1 MREVV
6 LRGETDWDG
15 WRAAARALV
24 LDGVPPEAIAWRVGA
39 EDAALPPPRPGGFA
53 LPRALVALAAQA
65 IQARDP
71 DRFALLYRL
80 VWRVHA
86 GEPVLEDRG
95 DPDLPRARR
104 LAFAVRAAAHRM
116 RAELRFAPVPTGE
129 AGAGGTRWLGWYAPA
144 QFVLE
149 ANALLLARGF
159 PAISVSILTPEASAH
174 WDAGSG
180 GVPRFGPGVDP
191 AAIADDAA
199 LAAFWALY
207 GAELIAAA
215 GRTSALPEAEA
226 LDEPLRPPDRPLPG
240 PVVLPRRAGD
250 APGALDPGLPV
261 AGRDQAPAAAL
272 AQAAA
277 EAAACRRCALWEAAT
292 QTVFGEGPA
301 AVRMMLVGEQPGD
314 REDIVGRP
322 FVGPAG
328 LLLDRALAA
337 AGIDRRTVWIS
348 NAVKHFKFVP
358 RGRRRLHQ
366 SPDAAEAAACRFWL
380 DVELVRLAPSVLVLL
395 GATAARTVLGRP
407 VTIGRER
414 GRPIRLSESCTAVV
428 TVHPSFLL
436 RLPEEAQQ
444 AREYA
449 AFVADLRLAAAL
461 GPGLGG

>member
-15 WRAAARALV
+15 WRTAARALV
-24 LDGVPPEAIAWRVGA
+24 LDGVPPEALRWRVG
-39 EDAALPPPRPGGFA
+39 EGPAALPEARPGGFA

-71 DRFALLYRL
+71 ERFALLYRL

-116 RAELRFAPVPTGE
+116 RAELRFAPVADGVAE
-129 AGAGGTRWLGWYAPA
+129 AGGTRFLGWYAPA

-149 ANALLLARGF
+149 ANALLLARCF
-159 PAISVSILTPEASAH
+159 PALSVSILTPEASAH
-174 WDAGSG
+174 WDGGTG

-207 GAELIAAA
+207 GAELIGAA

-226 LDEPLRPPDRPLPG
+226 LDEPLRPPDRPLPF
-240 PVVLPRRAGD
+240 PVVLPRRTGSAQAG
-250 APGALDPGLPV
+250 
-261 AGRDQAPAAAL
+261 PAAAL
-272 AQAAA
+272 EQAAV
-277 EAAACRRCALWEAAT
+277 EAAACRRCALWEAAS

-328 LLLDRALAA
+328 LLLDRALAE
-337 AGIDRRTVWIS
+337 AGIDRRTVWVS

-380 DVELVRLAPSVLVLL
+380 DVELVRLAPPVLVLL
-395 GATAARTVLGRP
+395 GATAARSVLGRP

-414 GRPIRLSESCTAVV
+414 GRPIRLSETRTALV

-436 RLPEEAQQ
+436 RLPEEAAQ

-449 AFVADLRLAAAL
+449 AFVADLRLAAAVAA
-461 GPGLGG
+461 GLAG

>member
-24 LDGVPPEAIAWRVGA
+24 LDGVPPEAIAWRVG
-39 EDAALPPPRPGGFA
+39 EGPAAPPEGRAGGFA

-86 GEPVLEDRG
+86 GEPVMEDRG

-116 RAELRFAPVPTGE
+116 RAELRFAPVADGVPDGE
-129 AGAGGTRWLGWYAPA
+129 AEAGGTRFLGWYAPA

-149 ANALLLARGF
+149 ANALLLARCF
-159 PAISVSILTPEASAH
+159 PALSVSILTPEASAH
-174 WDAGSG
+174 WDGGTG

-191 AAIADDAA
+191 AAITDDAA
-199 LAAFWALY
+199 LGAFWSLY
-207 GAELIAAA
+207 GAELVTAA

-226 LDEPLRPPDRPLPG
+226 LDEPLRPPDRPLPF
-240 PVVLPRRAGD
+240 PVVLPRRAGV
-250 APGALDPGLPV
+250 APMAL
-261 AGRDQAPAAAL
+261 DQAPAAAL

-277 EAAACRRCALWEAAT
+277 EAAACRRCDLWEAAS

-301 AVRMMLVGEQPGD
+301 AARMMLVGEQPGD

-328 LLLDRALAA
+328 LLLDRALTE
-337 AGIDRRTVWIS
+337 AGIDRRTVWVS

-414 GRPIRLSESCTAVV
+414 GRPVRLSDSCTAVV

-436 RLPEEAQQ
+436 RLPEEAAQ

-449 AFVADLRLAAAL
+449 AFVADLRLAATL
-461 GPGLGG
+461 GPTPGG

>member
-15 WRAAARALV
+15 FRAAARALV
-24 LDGVPPEAIAWRVGA
+24 LDGVPPEAIAWRAGA
-39 EDAALPPPRPGGFA
+39 AEAALPPPGPGGFA

-71 DRFALLYRL
+71 GRFALLYRL
-80 VWRVHA
+80 IWRAHA

-95 DPDLPRARR
+95 DPDLPQARR
-104 LAFAVRAAAHRM
+104 LAFAVRAEAHRM
-116 RAELRFAPVPTGE
+116 RAELRFAAVAE
-129 AGAGGTRWLGWYAPA
+129 AGGTRFLGWYAPA
-144 QFVLE
+144 QHVLE

-159 PAISVSILTPEASAH
+159 PALAVSILTPEASAH
-174 WDAGSG
+174 WDPGSG

-215 GRTSALPEAEA
+215 GWSSALPPAEA
-226 LDEPLRPPDRPLPG
+226 LDEALRPPDQPLPG
-240 PVVLPRRAGD
+240 PVVLPRHAG
-250 APGALDPGLPV
+250 AA
-261 AGRDQAPAAAL
+261 AAAL
-272 AQAAA
+272 DRAAA
-277 EAAACRRCALWEAAT
+277 EASACRRCDLWEAAS

-328 LLLDRALAA
+328 LLLDRALAE
-337 AGIDRRTVWIS
+337 AGIDRRTVWVS

-358 RGRRRLHQ
+358 RGKRRLHQ

-380 DVELVRLAPSVLVLL
+380 DVELVRLAPPVLVLL

-414 GRPIRLSESCTAVV
+414 GRPIRLSDACTAWV

-436 RLPEEAQQ
+436 RLPDAAAQ
-444 AREYA
+444 AREYL

-461 GPGLGG
+461 AGGEAGEAAGVSAV

>member
-39 EDAALPPPRPGGFA
+39 ADAPRLPPRPGGFA

-71 DRFALLYRL
+71 GRFALLYRL

-116 RAELRFAPVPTGE
+116 RAELRFMPVPADA

-174 WDAGSG
+174 WDPGSG

-240 PVVLPRRAGD
+240 PVVLPRGAGM
-250 APGALDPGLPV
+250 ASVGMA
-261 AGRDQAPAAAL
+261 AAAL
-272 AQAAA
+272 DQAAE
-277 EAAACRRCALWEAAT
+277 EAAACRRCALWEAAS

-301 AVRMMLVGEQPGD
+301 AARMMLVGEQPGD

-328 LLLDRALAA
+328 LLLDRALAE
-337 AGIDRRTVWIS
+337 AGIDRRTVWVS

-380 DVELVRLAPSVLVLL
+380 DVELVRLAPRVLVLL

-414 GRPIRLSESCTAVV
+414 GRPIRLSDACTALV

-436 RLPEEAQQ
+436 RLPEEAAQ

-449 AFVADLRLAAAL
+449 AFVADLRLAA
-461 GPGLGG
+461 GLGASLGG